1 MLKSLHS
8 LKNGYIFVPTNKLKH
23 KTMKNNGA
31 YINEYG
37 VKTSKKLDKIKK
49 DAWEW
54 VNDGGSWS
62 RKAESQKLDNFR
74 MRFEKEVE
82 RIGGV
87 DYTFGD
93 SIA

>member
-1 MLKSLHS
+1 
-8 LKNGYIFVPTNKLKH
+8 
-23 KTMKNNGA
+23 MKNGA

-37 VKTSKKLDKIKK
+37 VKTSAKLEKIKIA
-49 DAWEW
+49 AWDW

-62 RKAESQKLDNFR
+62 RKSESQKLFNFR
-74 MRFEKEVE
+74 MRFEAEVE

-93 SIA
+93 AIA

>member
-1 MLKSLHS
+1 
-8 LKNGYIFVPTNKLKH
+8 
-23 KTMKNNGA
+23 MKNGA

-37 VKTSKKLDKIKK
+37 VKTSAKLEKIKIA
-49 DAWEW
+49 AWDW

-62 RKAESQKLDNFR
+62 RKSESKKLFNFR
-74 MRFEKEVE
+74 MRFEEEVE

-93 SIA
+93 AIA

>member
-1 MLKSLHS
+1 
-8 LKNGYIFVPTNKLKH
+8 
-23 KTMKNNGA
+23 MKNNES

-37 VKTSKKLDKIKK
+37 VKTSARLEKIKTA
-49 DAWEW
+49 AWEW

-62 RKAESQKLDNFR
+62 RKRDSQKLFNFR
-74 MRFEKEVE
+74 MRFEEEVE